1 MLPARAAAALPTQL
15 SRDLSCLSARPAAAD
30 SRACPSTACP
40 STFPSACPSTFPSAA
55 MSGAKYALVFDPLD
69 GSSNIDCNVSVGS
82 IFGIYRRPG
91 FEPGS
96 DAKAESEPKG
106 SDVLQPGRN
115 LVAAG
120 YCMYG
125 SSTEMVLCFGKGS
138 ASPAAGGAGAGA
150 AADASVGAADGGVHV
165 FSLDPATGEFMLT
178 RRNLR
183 MPEKPQRIYSCNEGN
198 YAAFPRG
205 FQRFLDE
212 AKKGDKPYSL
222 RYVGSMVA
230 GA

>member
-1 MLPARAAAALPTQL
+1 
-15 SRDLSCLSARPAAAD
+15 
-30 SRACPSTACP
+30 
-40 STFPSACPSTFPSAA
+40 

-91 FEPGS
+91 FEAGGGG
-96 DAKAESEPKG
+96 KAEIEPKG

-125 SSTEMVLCFGKGS
+125 SSTEMVLCFGKGTA
-138 ASPAAGGAGAGA
+138 ASPAAAGGAGAGA
-150 AADASVGAADGGVHV
+150 EASAADAASVGAADGGVHV
-165 FSLDPATGEFMLT
+165 FSLDPAIGEFILT

-183 MPEKPQRIYSCNEGN
+183 MPDKPQRIYSCNEGN
-198 YAAFPRG
+198 YAAFPKG

-230 GA
+230 GE